1 MIIYVGRWDLL
12 PEEWEGINGLYE
24 KSEEEIKAE
33 LFREMEEWGKEN
45 ICEDNFVG
53 AYTPE
58 EFEDTFNQ
66 CLTRFID
73 SRVYWIKIF
82 SHD

>member
-1 MIIYVGRWDLL
+1 MKVYVGRWDLL

-33 LFREMEEWGKEN
+33 VKREIDAW
-45 ICEDNFVG
+45 EDIHHNPYNNFMG
-53 AYTPE
+53 FYNPD

-66 CLTRFID
+66 CLTHFID
-73 SRVYWIKIF
+73 SKDYWIKIF
-82 SHD
+82 